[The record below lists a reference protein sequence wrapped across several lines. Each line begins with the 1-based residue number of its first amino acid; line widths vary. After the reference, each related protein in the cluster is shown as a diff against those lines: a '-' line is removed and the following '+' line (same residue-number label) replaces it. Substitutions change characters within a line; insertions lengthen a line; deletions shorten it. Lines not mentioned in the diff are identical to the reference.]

1 MTAVASTER
10 TTARPRSLTLPL
22 CAGAF
27 LLGTAA
33 IAAGH
38 AAGATPDEAWRFA
51 ARFTARLAFLL
62 FLVPFTASSWHR
74 LAPSAASRFVLKRRR
89 SFGLAFATAH
99 TVHLGAL
106 TTFQVTTSQVP
117 EPVTLIFG
125 GGAFVAMF
133 ALVATSNDAAVRRLG
148 RNWRRLHLVGIY
160 WLWFVFTFSYFG
172 RVAEGQ
178 LFFVPLFA
186 LAVGALGL
194 RIAAARVR
202 KRTQEARAA

>member
-1 MTAVASTER
+1 MTAVASAQP
-10 TTARPRSLTLPL
+10 TATRPRSLTLPL

-27 LLGTAA
+27 VLATALVAAGNLAGTA
-33 IAAGH
+33 
-38 AAGATPDEAWRFA
+38 PDEGWRLA
-51 ARFTARLAFLL
+51 ARWTARLAFLL
-62 FLVPFTASSWHR
+62 FLPPFVASARHR
-74 LAPSAASRFVLKRRR
+74 LVPSGASRFVLRRRR

-117 EPVTLIFG
+117 DPVTLVVG

-148 RNWRRLHLVGIY
+148 RSWRRLHLVGVY
-160 WLWFVFTFSYFG
+160 WLWFVFTFSYGG

-178 LFFVPLFA
+178 VAFVPLFA
-186 LAVGALGL
+186 TGLGALGL
-194 RIAAARVR
+194 RIAAARSR
-202 KRTQEARAA
+202 ARARAERAA